1 MSRFVHQRHRPSS
14 ALQHPRELVLA
25 CPPLRSNV
33 NLSRIVRTAGCCGLQ
48 RLIVCGNPRID
59 PKIARDSLEQVE
71 IEVRR
76 SLVPVLKRFKAERYQ
91 IVGLEQT
98 SNSVSLYDFEFSRR
112 TVLVVGNE
120 REGLSEAILNV
131 LDHVVEIPVFGQPN
145 SYNVASATAM
155 ALYEYCRQYPEG

>member
-1 MSRFVHQRHRPSS
+1 MSIFLES
-14 ALQHPRELVLA
+14 
-25 CPPLRSNV
+25 
-33 NLSRIVRTAGCCGLQ
+33 CGLPGVAVCRDLSFAAIRGLPP
-48 RLIVCGNPRID
+48 RL
-59 PKIARDSLEQVE
+59 
-71 IEVRR
+71 RR

-98 SNSVSLYDFEFSRR
+98 SNSVSLHDFEFSKR